1 MDNAEPSVAAD
12 PDGSPA
18 VRVSDLHVSLGGS
31 TILKGIDLDIVDG
44 ELLVLLGPSGCG
56 KTTLLNTI
64 NGLLTPE
71 QGSVVVHGADVTH
84 VSSNNRDMVFVFQSY
99 ALFPHMNVFR
109 NVAFGLRM
117 RKVPKAEI
125 QQRVQEILG
134 VVHLDSYGDRRVG
147 ELSGG
152 QQQRV
157 ALARALVLRP
167 SLLLMDEPLSN
178 LDAKLRA
185 ALRVEIAQIQREVGI
200 TTIFVSHDQV
210 EAMTIADRIV
220 LMDDGRLQQV
230 APPLAMYQAPAN
242 AFVAGFIGSPAI
254 NMEDVHVRGGTAEF
268 SDWGTSVPADSL
280 AELLWDSPEG
290 AVVPDGEY
298 IFGVRPEDLV
308 LDTSQAPVVASGTLA
323 FTESLGSETLLHIG
337 VDEATLVARTPGL
350 PPAGVTHHRRL
361 PVGVRPRSAHLFTQ
375 DADHQRVALSTRDS

>member
-1 MDNAEPSVAAD
+1 MDNAEPGVVAD

-84 VSSNNRDMVFVFQSY
+84 VSSNKRDMGFVFQSY
-99 ALFPHMNVFR
+99 ALFPHMNVYR

-230 APPLAMYQAPAN
+230 ASPLAMYQAPAN

-254 NMEDVHVRGGTAEF
+254 NMADVHVRAGTAEF

-280 AELLWDSPEG
+280 AELLWDWPEG
-290 AVVPDGEY
+290 AVVND
-298 IFGVRPEDLV
+298 
-308 LDTSQAPVVASGTLA
+308 
-323 FTESLGSETLLHIG
+323 SL
-337 VDEATLVARTPGL
+337 
-350 PPAGVTHHRRL
+350 
-361 PVGVRPRSAHLFTQ
+361 
-375 DADHQRVALSTRDS
+375 RDDWKW